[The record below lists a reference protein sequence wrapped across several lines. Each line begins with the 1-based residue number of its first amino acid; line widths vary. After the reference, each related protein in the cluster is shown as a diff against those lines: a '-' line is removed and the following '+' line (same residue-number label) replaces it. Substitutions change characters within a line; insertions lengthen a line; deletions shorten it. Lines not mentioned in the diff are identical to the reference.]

1 MKKSLS
7 VLVATAMVSSMF
19 ASVAFA
25 ADDELTTQQKLEEL
39 IAAGIFDKDGTG
51 NGYELDA
58 HMTREQLA
66 KILAKL
72 KKLEEVS
79 GTSYTDVA
87 ANRWSAGF
95 IQAVS
100 KVVPPLMDG
109 VADGVFDPAG
119 DVTLEQLA
127 TVAVRA
133 LNLQVKSDAEVEGEV
148 SDWAKGYVATALEN
162 GLIGEKDDYTEP
174 AIRSDLVETTYTA
187 REILAEQEVPEK
199 VSVKEAKA
207 VGVKSVEVTLDKEVD
222 TDKAEFTLKKG
233 TQTITLDTA
242 ATKWSDDKKT
252 ATLKLKDVKISEGEY
267 TVTLGGIDAAE
278 IATASASFKAEN
290 EKVTKLEFVNSSEKI
305 AKSKSVTIKLKASNQ
320 YGENAT
326 ISAGNYTAYVA
337 GETKSLKRNEDTGLL
352 ELQVNTVDKPSGG
365 EYQSELDVLP
375 VNVFLTNSNISVQR
389 TFKIGTEPY
398 VTKIELG
405 NVKYPNEKSALSSQ
419 GEIAEIPITRYDQYG
434 DVISYSSSYD
444 SNFLNRLKFDA
455 IITPYSFDS
464 LSLVDKDIID
474 QDHYDK
480 VKVKLDKN
488 VEKTGEYNIQVFV
501 GAASATAKLNVQST
515 KVATKV
521 DFGTFNGVLA
531 EGDKDK
537 YIPIIAYDAEGNQLS
552 AQEIVDNAKA
562 NRFSISISGADY
574 DGDDNGN
581 AAIVATGEHKGKIRL
596 KEIKASQHGVVYINI
611 GIYTANV
618 NDHKSQ
624 SFPVQEAR
632 KPAAIVVDGS
642 KPAQK
647 AMAGATTTVKFYVKD
662 QHDEKLSSTIAKYVN
677 DYKVRITV
685 TGTTYATFNGGTTI
699 TLDGNGQAEF
709 NASEFGDK
717 FNSKEL
723 KLTALNP
730 GTAKIKV
737 ELIQT
742 SNNNSVLSTAE
753 SSMQVLPDNTEL
765 TYSVNAIGDLFAAL
779 DSSLTPASDKELTPG
794 ADWAFDSKLAREV
807 KVSAKDKSGD
817 TVALPSGLILSAAP
831 SDQTVARSVYEG
843 NTWKVIGN
851 KAGTTNV
858 NVVYKKLDGNN
869 GDATVTVNTK
879 SDLVKA
885 AKITSD
891 ATGEITVVG
900 GVGDKKAFH
909 ADVGNFKVTDNY
921 GIEYSGDNIYKYFN
935 FLGVAYSASDIVGSG
950 SVSISNDGTITVN
963 GTVEEF
969 VLKAITGTG
978 LTATTLVKVN

>member
-87 ANRWSAGF
+87 ADRWSAGF

-148 SDWAKGYVATALEN
+148 SDWAKGYVATALAN

-434 DVISYSSSYD
+434 DVISYSSSYG

-480 VKVKLDKN
+480 VKVKLEKN

-521 DFGTFNGVLA
+521 EFGTFNGVLA
-531 EGDKDK
+531 EGDTDK
-537 YIPIIAYDAEGNQLS
+537 YIPIVAYDAEGNQLS
-552 AQEIVDNAKA
+552 AQEIADNAKA
-562 NRFSISISGADY
+562 KRFSISISGAKY
-574 DGDDNGN
+574 KEDDNGN
-581 AAIVATGEHKGKIRL
+581 AAIVQTGEHKGKIKL
-596 KEIKASQHGVVYINI
+596 DEIISSQHGVVYVNI

-632 KPAAIVVDGS
+632 KPVAIVVDGS

-647 AMAGATTTVKFYVKD
+647 AMKDATTTVKFYVKD
-662 QHDEKLSSTIAKYVN
+662 QHDEKLSKTIAKYQN
-677 DYKVRITV
+677 DYKVVVTV
-685 TGTTYATFNGGTTI
+685 TGDTYASFSGGI

-709 NASEFGDK
+709 NAGEFGDK
-717 FNSKEL
+717 FNGKEL
-723 KLTALNP
+723 KLTAVNP

-742 SNNNSVLSTAE
+742 TNNSTLSTAE
-753 SSMQVLPDNTEL
+753 SSMQVLPNNTEL

-779 DSSLTPASDKELTPG
+779 DSSLTPEADKKLEDKGDP
-794 ADWAFDSKLAREV
+794 WAFDSKLAREV
-807 KVSAKDKSGD
+807 KVSAKDRSGD

-891 ATGEITVVG
+891 ANGTLTVAG
-900 GVGDKKAFH
+900 GVANKKAYE
-909 ADVGNFKVTDNY
+909 VGNIKVTDNY
-921 GIEYSGDNIYKYFN
+921 GIEYKNNDIYKYFN
-935 FLGVAYSASDIVGSG
+935 FLGVAYSATDVNGTPGS
-950 SVSISNDGTITVN
+950 SVSIANDGTITIT
-963 GTVEEF
+963 GTVSDF
-969 VLKAITGTG
+969 VLKAITGSG
-978 LTATTLVKVN
+978 QTTTTFVTVSN